1 MGVLA
6 KLIWWKFFWIFFLH
20 RFSATAFFII
30 WFACGMIRFLRT
42 FLFVFFIELT
52 FTHEDLMR
60 AARKAPLSNMVVAL
74 QGVTPPP
81 FTLPT
86 RHRNLAL
93 TPAAMEPAAV
103 LGTRWAGLQQLH
115 GHVDTWDAVQDEL
128 LLRVLQSMRD
138 GMLRRAEQTEKGLE
152 AAARRADAVGFQL
165 RAANCGLE
173 LLAQSQ
179 FLEHRIEPEECA
191 EVSVEEA
198 AEDLWPEDEPPPE
211 SEMDAIRRALDLGQ
225 GGLSAAQEEWSALP
239 AVVGSEAWQAVAT
252 TAAPSLAEFLNE
264 APEETVPE
272 TEGLEGSAADNQ
284 DAPEEEWQATE
295 THHVRFEPAE
305 GESEAPAPRLASE
318 PNLASQLNALLAA
331 RGGPL

>member
-1 MGVLA
+1 P
-6 KLIWWKFFWIFFLH
+6 H
-20 RFSATAFFII
+20 
-30 WFACGMIRFLRT
+30 
-42 FLFVFFIELT
+42 
-52 FTHEDLMR
+52 
-60 AARKAPLSNMVVAL
+60 
-74 QGVTPPP
+74 
-81 FTLPT
+81 LPT
-86 RHRNLAL
+86 PWSQKSSPDAGRHGASGC
-93 TPAAMEPAAV
+93 AAAAAWSCGH
-103 LGTRWAGLQQLH
+103 LGCSAG
-115 GHVDTWDAVQDEL
+115 DEL

-252 TAAPSLAEFLNE
+252 TAAPSLAE
-264 APEETVPE
+264 
-272 TEGLEGSAADNQ
+272 S
-284 DAPEEEWQATE
+284 
-295 THHVRFEPAE
+295 
-305 GESEAPAPRLASE
+305 S
-318 PNLASQLNALLAA
+318 
-331 RGGPL
+331 